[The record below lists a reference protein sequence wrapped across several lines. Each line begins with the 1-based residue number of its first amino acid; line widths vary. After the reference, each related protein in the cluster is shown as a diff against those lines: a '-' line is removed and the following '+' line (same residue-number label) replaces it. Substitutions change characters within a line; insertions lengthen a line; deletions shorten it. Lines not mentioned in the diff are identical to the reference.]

1 MWRQQQRD
9 IVINHTAAGD
19 AASACSRAQSCPVTM
34 HCGEGLL
41 SRWSTVLKISQ
52 TEESCVFFCY
62 HFNHLQQT
70 LSSSAGERARPPDS
84 QLRRYHSDDY
94 YPDPTRPLHWQ
105 HFPVFSLSLSLST
118 DTDTVID
125 TDLPTDYSSLSCSL
139 FTLSVGRSSNC
150 APLCAVAL
158 LQSSLLYSAWFWRAR
173 KCIIIIKCDYRRAYN
188 SVSARDQ
195 SNNRSQAIESFNHQ
209 RQQSSATATKTLL
222 NWLLLPL
229 MLMPQKSSSAC
240 EVTSR
245 KTVIFRLFCFW
256 PI

>member
-19 AASACSRAQSCPVTM
+19 AAAACSRAQSCPVTM

-52 TEESCVFFCY
+52 TEESCVF
-62 HFNHLQQT
+62 
-70 LSSSAGERARPPDS
+70 SSAITLTTSSRLCLLLRASARD
-84 QLRRYHSDDY
+84 RRTVSCADTTATTTT
-94 YPDPTRPLHWQ
+94 PTRPDHYTDSI
-105 HFPVFSLSLSLST
+105 FPYSLSLST

-139 FTLSVGRSSNC
+139 FTLSVGRSGNC

-195 SNNRSQAIESFNHQ
+195 SNNRSQTIESFNHQ
-209 RQQSSATATKTLL
+209 RQQSSAIATKTLL

-240 EVTSR
+240 EVTGR
-245 KTVIFRLFCFW
+245 KAVIFRLFCFW